1 MTRFAG
7 LRDDLLP
14 SGRPEPAKTVEAPT
28 APAASAISE
37 TGNKRRSARDGKK
50 GILGHFSPE
59 LSRALNIMA
68 IEESTTVQA
77 LMGEAFDLLMRA
89 RGKHPFGER

>member
-7 LRDDLLP
+7 LKDDLPKAQPATPRAVEPQLVAP
-14 SGRPEPAKTVEAPT
+14 SGAT
-28 APAASAISE
+28 E
-37 TGNKRRSARDGKK
+37 TNGKRRPAREGKK

-68 IEESTTVQA
+68 IEEGATVQA